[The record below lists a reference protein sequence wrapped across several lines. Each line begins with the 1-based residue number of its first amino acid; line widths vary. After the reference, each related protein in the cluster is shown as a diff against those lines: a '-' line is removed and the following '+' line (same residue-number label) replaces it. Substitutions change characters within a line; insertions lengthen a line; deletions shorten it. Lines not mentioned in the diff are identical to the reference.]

1 MSKRDETPVIRFR
14 RGYDINVL
22 VPTTRLEGF
31 VRVNNRDQKVVLE
44 TDTDDGVLQGPVE
57 GWLLL
62 KPGFDQ
68 DCERLELTNANYFR
82 AIRQVLKG
90 RAKMAYMRVLAKP
103 FWADANNRVDANRD
117 RFWQDM

>member
-1 MSKRDETPVIRFR
+1 MSKRDETPVIRFQ

-44 TDTDDGVLQGPVE
+44 TDTDDGVLRGPVE

-62 KPGFDQ
+62 KPGFD
-68 DCERLELTNANYFR
+68 
-82 AIRQVLKG
+82 
-90 RAKMAYMRVLAKP
+90 
-103 FWADANNRVDANRD
+103 
-117 RFWQDM
+117 